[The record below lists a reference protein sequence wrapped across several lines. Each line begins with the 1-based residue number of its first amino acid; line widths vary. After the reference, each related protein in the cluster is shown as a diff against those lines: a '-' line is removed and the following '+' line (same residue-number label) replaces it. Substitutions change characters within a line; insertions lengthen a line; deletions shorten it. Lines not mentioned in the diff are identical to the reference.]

1 MNILW
6 TRYPSTRGV
15 VKVADSS
22 GHVHHAGG
30 SETRFWQKISLV
42 AEISAACRR
51 LKAEAPAFDE
61 VLDLIQGIIPFDA
74 ASLYLRETGTDRYL
88 LKVTIGEEVRLPEM
102 LMVHD
107 RLHPDRWHSIVRQP
121 LLWSPDGE
129 RDRSESRQSD
139 FSAIL
144 IVPLCVDGE
153 TIGLL
158 NLASYTDGVLSEKQI
173 KLMTVVADQ
182 LAVSLER
189 LEYVARIEA
198 QNRTLK
204 QNHEQLRVNQAR
216 LVADEK
222 LTAVAE
228 LAATINHQINNPLS
242 VIVGNVQCLALEET
256 GLSDKSRDR
265 LSRVVDAA
273 LKVGE
278 VNRRLLNIQALVGSD
293 PVGSKAG
300 YTANAI
306 SS

>member
-1 MNILW
+1 M
-6 TRYPSTRGV
+6 
-15 VKVADSS
+15 ADSS
-22 GHVHHAGG
+22 GHVNHAGG

-61 VLDLIQGIIPFDA
+61 VLDLIQGIILFDA

-88 LKVTIGEEVRLPEM
+88 LRATIEKEVRLPEM
-102 LMVHD
+102 LIVRD
-107 RLHPDRWHSIVRQP
+107 RLHPDRWHSIVRQA
-121 LLWSPDGE
+121 LLWLPDKE
-129 RDRSESRQSD
+129 RDRSERRQSD

-158 NLASYTDGVLSEKQI
+158 NLGSYTDGVLSEKQI

-198 QNRTLK
+198 QNHTLK
-204 QNHEQLRVNQAR
+204 QNHEQLRANQAR

-242 VIVGNVQCLALEET
+242 VIVGNVQCLSLEET
-256 GLSDKSRDR
+256 GLSAKSKDR
-265 LSRVVDAA
+265 LRRVVDAA

-278 VNRRLLNIQALVGSD
+278 VNRRLLNIQTLVGGSD
-293 PVGSKAG
+293 STGSEAG
-300 YTANAI
+300 YSANAV